1 MDALFQ
7 DLRYAIRHL
16 QRSPGFAAA
25 AVLIL
30 ALGTG
35 ANTGMFSI
43 LNGLLLR
50 PLPVA
55 DPESLVGVQAVG
67 SNGVRRG
74 VLVPIAELLE
84 QPESPFARACA
95 INGGGVFAIEANGVS
110 SQGSLATVTGSC
122 FDVLGVPPLWG
133 RTIGPEDS
141 PVRGRGSLVTVLGHR
156 FWSRTFGN
164 DPTAIGKTVRTE
176 GVELTVIGVMPP
188 GFVGLQADSGT
199 DFYVPNYSVTPMRQD
214 RPASAPQL
222 IGRLKAGVTLAA
234 AQAELSARW
243 PAWVHEVTPSALAT
257 PERNNFLD
265 QRPELA
271 SLSRGL
277 NFYRDRYGR
286 SLTII
291 MGLTGALL
299 LLACVNLSGLL
310 LARLTERSG
319 EMSVR
324 LALGSSGARLGQQ
337 MLMESLLLSV
347 TGAALAI
354 PVSFAFV
361 GLLASFLPTPL
372 LAHSLDFSPD
382 ARVLLTTSA
391 AGVLAGVLMSAL
403 PLALAWRRRMRLLA
417 VSDRT
422 VVSATS
428 RWARA
433 MMVVQVALS
442 LIMLTG
448 AALLIRS
455 LYHLQNVSTGVRA
468 EQVSY
473 MKLMPVPGGYRGI
486 DNASY
491 YRSMLDQIGAVP
503 GVRSVGL
510 SRLFPRAGEL
520 VGLPIGLAGDPA
532 PQLVAQKESASPGMF
547 ETLGVPLLSGRLP
560 QWTDE
565 ATAQKVAI
573 VNETLARMLVA
584 DGNALGR
591 RVNYGA
597 DPADRD
603 VEIVGIVADTTLGS
617 LRLLHYPVFYRPIL
631 QAGLFGNYPNLL
643 MRIDGDPQAPL
654 EAIASIVK
662 QPGREYP
669 HQISAL
675 DEVFRQS
682 PSNERM
688 SATLAGVVAV
698 LAVTLAFVGL
708 YSLLAYGV
716 SRRTR
721 EIGLRVAL
729 GAERGDVVR
738 MVMREGAVLTGLGV
752 AIGIPAAL
760 AGSSV
765 LRSMLFGISP
775 TDPLVLTAS
784 VLFFLALGLAAG
796 IVPARRAAGVDPAIA
811 LRNE

>member
-16 QRSPGFAAA
+16 RRAPGFTAA

-30 ALGTG
+30 SLGVG

-50 PLPVA
+50 PLPVE
-55 DPESLVGVQAVG
+55 DPDSLVGVQAFG
-67 SNGVRRG
+67 TNGNRRG
-74 VLVPIAELLE
+74 MLVPIAELLE
-84 QPESPFARACA
+84 QTESPFTRACA
-95 INGGGVFAIEANGVS
+95 INGGGVFAVEANGVPL
-110 SQGSLATVTGSC
+110 QGSMATVTGSC
-122 FDVLGVPPLWG
+122 FDVLGVQPLLG
-133 RTIGPEDS
+133 RTIGPADA

-164 DPTAIGKTVRTE
+164 DPTVIGKTIRTE
-176 GVELTVIGVMPP
+176 GVELTVVGVMPL
-188 GFVGLQADSGT
+188 GFVGLQADAGT

-222 IGRLKAGVTLAA
+222 IGRLKSGVTMAA
-234 AQAELSARW
+234 AQAELTARW
-243 PAWVHEVTPSALAT
+243 PAWIQEVTPSTLAT
-257 PERNNFLD
+257 AERNTFLD
-265 QRPELA
+265 QRPQLE

-291 MGLTGALL
+291 MGLTGVLL
-299 LLACVNLSGLL
+299 LLACLNLSGLL
-310 LARLTERSG
+310 LARLNERRAELG
-319 EMSVR
+319 VR
-324 LALGSSGARLGQQ
+324 LALGSSGFRLGQQ

-347 TGAALAI
+347 SGAALGI
-354 PVSFAFV
+354 PISFAFV
-361 GLLASFLPTPL
+361 GLLATLLPTPL

-382 ARVLLTTSA
+382 ARVLFTTSII
-391 AGVLAGVLMSAL
+391 GVLAGMIMSAL
-403 PLALAWRRRMRLLA
+403 PLVLAWRRHTRLLA
-417 VSDRT
+417 TSDRT

-428 RWARA
+428 RWARG
-433 MMVVQVALS
+433 MLIVQVALS
-442 LIMLTG
+442 MIMLTG

-455 LYHLQNVSTGVRA
+455 LYLLQNVNTGVQA
-468 EQVSY
+468 EQVVNL
-473 MKLMPVPGGYRGI
+473 KLMPMPGGYRGI
-486 DNASY
+486 DNATY
-491 YRSMLDQIGAVP
+491 YRGLLEQIAAVP
-503 GVRSVGL
+503 GVRSAGFA
-510 SRLFPRAGEL
+510 RLFPRAGDL
-520 VGLPIGLAGDPA
+520 VGLPIGLAGDPT
-532 PQLVAQKESASPGMF
+532 PQLLAQKESVSPGFF
-547 ETLGVPLLSGRLP
+547 ETLGVPLVAGRLQ
-560 QWTDE
+560 QWTDAS
-565 ATAQKVAI
+565 ATQKVAI
-573 VNETLARMLVA
+573 VNQSLARMLA
-584 DGNALGR
+584 PDGNVLGR

-617 LRLLHYPVFYRPIL
+617 LRLLHYPVFYRPML

-643 MRIDGDPQAPL
+643 VKIDGDADAPIT
-654 EAIASIVK
+654 AITGLVK

-669 HQISAL
+669 HQISTL
-675 DEVFRQS
+675 ENVFTQA

-729 GAERGDVVR
+729 GAGRADVVR
-738 MVMREGAVLTGLGV
+738 MVMRDGVMLTALGV
-752 AIGIPAAL
+752 ALGIPAAL
-760 AGSSV
+760 AASGV
-765 LRSMLFGISP
+765 LRTMLYGVSSA
-775 TDPLVLTAS
+775 DPIVLTAS
-784 VLFFLALGLAAG
+784 ALFFLALGLAAG
-796 IVPARRAAGVDPAIA
+796 IIPARRAAGVDPAIA
-811 LRNE
+811 LRTD

>member
-1 MDALFQ
+1 MDALLQ

-16 QRSPGFAAA
+16 RRSPGFTAAA
-25 AVLIL
+25 LLIL
-30 ALGTG
+30 ALGVG

-43 LNGLLLR
+43 LNGLLVR

-55 DPESLVGVQAVG
+55 DPDSLVGVQAFG
-67 SNGVRRG
+67 ANGNRRG
-74 VLVPIAELLE
+74 ILVPIAELLE
-84 QPESPFARACA
+84 QAGSPFTRACA
-95 INGGGVFAIEANGVS
+95 INGGGVFAVEANGIPLQAS
-110 SQGSLATVTGSC
+110 MATVTGSC
-122 FDVLGVPPLWG
+122 FDVLGVQPLWG
-133 RTIGPEDS
+133 RTLGPADA
-141 PVRGRGSLVTVLGHR
+141 PVRGRGSLVAVLGHR

-164 DPTAIGKTVRTE
+164 DPGAIGKTIRSE
-176 GVELTVIGVMPP
+176 GVELTVIGVMPQ
-188 GFVGLQADSGT
+188 GFVGLQADAGT

-222 IGRLKAGVTLAA
+222 IGRLKDGVTMAA
-234 AQAELSARW
+234 AQAELAARW
-243 PAWVHEVTPSALAT
+243 PAWIQEVTPATLAT
-257 PERNNFLD
+257 AERNNFLD
-265 QRPELA
+265 QRPQLE

-291 MGLTGALL
+291 MGLTGVLL

-310 LARLTERSG
+310 LARLNERSA
-319 EMSVR
+319 ELSVR
-324 LALGSSGARLGQQ
+324 LALGSSGLRLGQQ

-347 TGAALAI
+347 SGAALGI
-354 PVSFAFV
+354 PLSFAFV
-361 GLLASFLPTPL
+361 GLLSTLLPNPL

-382 ARVLLTTSA
+382 ARVLVTTSVV
-391 AGVLAGVLMSAL
+391 GVLAGMIMSAL
-403 PLALAWRRRMRLLA
+403 PLALAWRRHARLLTA
-417 VSDRT
+417 SDRT

-428 RWARA
+428 RWARGLLI
-433 MMVVQVALS
+433 VQVALS
-442 LIMLTG
+442 MIMLTG

-455 LYHLQNVSTGVRA
+455 LYLLQSVNTGVQA
-468 EQVSY
+468 EQVIHL
-473 MKLMPVPGGYRGI
+473 KLMPMPGGYRGI
-486 DNASY
+486 DNATY
-491 YRSMLDQIGAVP
+491 YRGLLEQIAAVP
-503 GVRSVGL
+503 GVRSAGFA
-510 SRLFPRAGEL
+510 RLFPRAGDL

-532 PQLVAQKESASPGMF
+532 PQLLAQKESASPGMF
-547 ETLGVPLLSGRLP
+547 ETLSVPLLSGRLP
-560 QWTDE
+560 QWTDI
-565 ATAQKVAI
+565 ATSHKVAI
-573 VNETLARMLVA
+573 VNQSLARMLVA
-584 DGNALGR
+584 DGNVLGR

-617 LRLLHYPVFYRPIL
+617 LRLLHYPVFYRPML

-643 MRIDGDPQAPL
+643 VKLDGDSQAPIS
-654 EAIASIVK
+654 AITTIVT

-669 HQISAL
+669 HQISRL
-675 DEVFRQS
+675 EDVFRQA

-688 SATLAGVVAV
+688 SATLAGVIAA

-729 GAERGDVVR
+729 GAGRAEVLQ
-738 MVMREGAVLTGLGV
+738 MVIRDGVVLTGIGV
-752 AIGIPAAL
+752 TLGIPAAF
-760 AGSSV
+760 AASGV
-765 LRSMLFGISP
+765 LGTMLYGVRGA
-775 TDPLVLTAS
+775 DPIVLTAS
-784 VLFFLALGLAAG
+784 AAFFLALGLAAG